1 MIVEKTELHV
11 CSIAITTQDMEQE
24 INQLEMH
31 MSGLSPTSPEFEYDA
46 IHLSIE
52 EIELETRKENPN
64 LDPLS
69 FDGNNALEALE
80 KSNPVLKH
88 LNDLALDFG
97 HEYPSEC
104 TKWGIPMD
112 WQNAKFYQIA

>member
-11 CSIAITTQDMEQE
+11 YSIAITTQDMEQE

-69 FDGNNALEALE
+69 FDGNNTLEALE

-88 LNDLALDFG
+88 LRDLELEFG